1 VLVPSGEGC
10 KGWVVV
16 VGGGGGG
23 RGGKEKKTEEASRF
37 IFDISSRAHN
47 AARMTA
53 H

>member
-1 VLVPSGEGC
+1 VSSSDDGYSKFALIFHR
-10 KGWVVV
+10 
-16 VGGGGGG
+16 VGGG
-23 RGGKEKKTEEASRF
+23 REGKEKKTEEASRF